1 MVKAMGKSNYLHH
14 RLPHR
19 YEQEDSLIRRR
30 KEHVCN
36 QRVVKAQRESSLSK
50 QIEFCYAKRMCQT

>member
-19 YEQEDSLIRRR
+19 YEQEDSLI
-30 KEHVCN
+30 KE
-36 QRVVKAQRESSLSK
+36 K
-50 QIEFCYAKRMCQT
+50 KRACM